1 MLTAASTA
9 EGAVRSAN
17 LDWTVVVGQGVI
29 GAGQRA
35 PLIREDLRQNG
46 ANAKI
51 AEVGPDYKPIQ
62 NLDLFAFFDPI
73 VKAGAAVYDSI
84 GSVGNGKWMWMLA
97 LMKGKIEIT
106 PGDSVAQFILLAY
119 KHGTS
124 GPPTMTC
131 KPVRLAGKNTLR
143 DELLY
148 PLIRVEITPEGRTK
162 LEDPAQT
169 AIQKIA
175 HHFDAVAD
183 AFRAMLR
190 IEMDRD
196 RLRSYLESVF
206 PKARASGRGSKYRD
220 PADRERAIEECTR
233 LFVDGR
239 GNDIPAARRTLWAAY
254 SAITEYVDY
263 YETRLEDPQR
273 LQEIWGSP
281 LKTYAMVKARKLVR
295 KL

>member
-1 MLTAASTA
+1 MAS
-9 EGAVRSAN
+9 
-17 LDWTVVVGQGVI
+17 
-29 GAGQRA
+29 
-35 PLIREDLRQNG
+35 
-46 ANAKI
+46 
-51 AEVGPDYKPIQ
+51 
-62 NLDLFAFFDPI
+62 
-73 VKAGAAVYDSI
+73 
-84 GSVGNGKWMWMLA
+84 
-97 LMKGKIEIT
+97 
-106 PGDSVAQFILLAY
+106 
-119 KHGTS
+119 
-124 GPPTMTC
+124 
-131 KPVRLAGKNTLR
+131 
-143 DELLY
+143 
-148 PLIRVEITPEGRTK
+148 EGR
-162 LEDPAQT
+162 LR
-169 AIQKIA
+169 
-175 HHFDAVAD
+175 HGVAD